1 MRSASDER
9 SDRRFRVCVLRS
21 QSNHFAHRAHRRRQL
36 SLRDFRLRW
45 GGHQIDLLP
54 LSFRTRQDHALSLR
68 VHAERLAADLA
79 RQIERRL
86 WHAVLRQLQRVRR
99 HARLQRPLH
108 LLRGAEES
116 IRRRRAFDP
125 LVGPLEV
132 VMIDEQPDA
141 LLRIAQVDEHR
152 ALDALTPQ

>member
-1 MRSASDER
+1 M
-9 SDRRFRVCVLRS
+9 
-21 QSNHFAHRAHRRRQL
+21 
-36 SLRDFRLRW
+36 
-45 GGHQIDLLP
+45 
-54 LSFRTRQDHALSLR
+54 
-68 VHAERLAADLA
+68 
-79 RQIERRL
+79 
-86 WHAVLRQLQRVRR
+86 
-99 HARLQRPLH
+99 QRPLH